1 VSKPA
6 TLAIKDLSRAVQEA
20 AARHNIPA
28 QPGIHFGPI
37 IMGIILRP
45 PAPEIR
51 TAEEAAANI
60 ASHVG
65 TTSAAALG
73 GAQLE
78 PAVLVRP
85 GGPIICGFIAPES
98 LALE

>member
-1 VSKPA
+1 
-6 TLAIKDLSRAVQEA
+6 
-20 AARHNIPA
+20 
-28 QPGIHFGPI
+28 
-37 IMGIILRP
+37 
-45 PAPEIR
+45 
-51 TAEEAAANI
+51 
-60 ASHVG
+60 
-65 TTSAAALG
+65 LG